1 MNCSKNKE
9 HELIEHH
16 LNSHIG
22 SEKSALRVLHG
33 RGGCFEQLNFLN
45 IDQFG
50 SLIIVMLHE
59 NRDVSW
65 QEILANEILR
75 LDQIKGV
82 VIQNR
87 KVSPSTQVCF
97 GEVPE
102 SCVLEEKGVSYELCP
117 QSIKNPGWFLDMS
130 EGRKWVRENSKQA
143 KVLNLFAYTCGFSL
157 MALEGGATKVLN
169 MDMNSSVL
177 KRGRRNHELNEFSK
191 DCVSYYHHDVLKSF
205 GKIKRLGLYD
215 VIIVDPPSI
224 QTGSFQLRRDYPKV
238 LRRLPEWLSEKGKA
252 LLCCNDPKVT
262 DCEFLDWISSSI
274 SIPHKSVRLN
284 QPEDYPELNR
294 ERALKVFVLEKVN
307 PTC

>member
-9 HELIEHH
+9 HELIEHY
-16 LNSHIG
+16 LNSNLG
-22 SEKSALRVLHG
+22 SEKSAQRVLHG

-59 NRDVSW
+59 NRELSW
-65 QEILANEILR
+65 QETLTQEVLN
-75 LDQIKGV
+75 LDGIKGV

-87 KVSPSTQVCF
+87 KVSPSTQLCF

-102 SCVLEEKGVSYELCP
+102 SYVLEEMGVSYELSP

-130 EGRKWVRENSKQA
+130 EGRNWVRENSKQA
-143 KVLNLFAYTCGFSL
+143 KVLNLFSYTCGFSL
-157 MALEGGATKVLN
+157 MALDGGALKVVN

-177 KRGRRNHELNEFSK
+177 KRGRRNHELNKFSK
-191 DCVSYYHHDVLKSF
+191 DRVSYYHHDVLKSF
-205 GKIKRLGLYD
+205 GKIKRLGPYE

-224 QTGSFQLRRDYPKV
+224 QTGSFQLRRDYPKI
-238 LRRLPEWLSEKGKA
+238 LRRLPEWLSVKGRA

-262 DCEFLDWISSSI
+262 DGEFLDWISSSI
-274 SIPHKSVRLN
+274 SVPHKTVRLD
-284 QPEDYPELNR
+284 QPEDYPELSR
-294 ERALKVFVLEKVN
+294 ERALKVFVLEKLD
-307 PTC
+307 